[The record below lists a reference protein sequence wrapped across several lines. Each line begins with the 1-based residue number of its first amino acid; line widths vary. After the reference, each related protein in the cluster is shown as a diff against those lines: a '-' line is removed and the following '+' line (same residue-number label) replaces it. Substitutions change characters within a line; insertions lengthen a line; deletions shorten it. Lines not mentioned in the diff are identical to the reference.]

1 LSFEEENVL
10 LAFAKDHHYEFIYAA
25 VSVVVLLG
33 SVVNH
38 GVEAAILYATVVLMW
53 GFLLVCYTIRNNR

>member
-1 LSFEEENVL
+1 M
-10 LAFAKDHHYEFIYAA
+10 KHYYEFIYAA